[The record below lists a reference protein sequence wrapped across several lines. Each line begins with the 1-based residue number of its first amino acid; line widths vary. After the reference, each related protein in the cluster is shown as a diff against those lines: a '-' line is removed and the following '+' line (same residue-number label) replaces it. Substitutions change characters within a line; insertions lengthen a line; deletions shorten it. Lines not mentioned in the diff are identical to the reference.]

1 MQQLE
6 DKRMAASAG
15 NRRWWIMAL
24 FFVCYLVLYMDRS
37 CISMAAPDMI
47 KHFGWDAAEYG
58 YVATAFFLGY
68 ASSMILGGWLADK
81 FGGGRVVVF
90 GALWWSVFVFI
101 TPFGASIGLMIA
113 IRALMG
119 FGEGVTLPSISS
131 MIAQWVPKKETGI
144 AQGLALVGVAGGIA
158 IAMPLTSW
166 IMGAWGWQYVFYAF
180 AFIAPVWV
188 ALWWMFGADK
198 PEHDKYI
205 TKAEMAY
212 IKAGQKVAGEHAAV
226 DNVDDRTTPRDAFAT
241 PSVWIGAASFYC
253 TNYLFYLFMS
263 WLPMYFVQARGMQ
276 LSKSAIYTMMPYLV
290 AMVTYP
296 LGGWLADKAAVRFG
310 HNWGRKI
317 YPLFGQLGAGALL
330 VASTHAAD
338 VGVAVALIS
347 GSNGLL
353 CLTMGGYYSM
363 PLIFSKKN
371 AGKITGLWATF
382 ATTGG
387 ICAPTFTGLLVKYYG
402 YDAALYCGAGISI
415 LGAIIL
421 VFCTVKPLVPRP
433 RLVKELVTENA

>member
-1 MQQLE
+1 MSIELE
-6 DKRMAASAG
+6 NRNKVVTAASSEPATGG
-15 NRRWWIMAL
+15 NRRWGIMAL
-24 FFVCYLVLYMDRS
+24 FFLCYTVLYMDRS
-37 CISMAAPDMI
+37 CISMAAPAMM
-47 KHFGWDAAEYG
+47 KHFGWDAAQYG

-90 GALWWSVFVFI
+90 GVFWWSIFVFV

-144 AQGLALVGVAGGIA
+144 AQGISLVGVAAGIA

-166 IMGAWGWQYVFYAF
+166 IMATWGWQAVFKTF
-180 AFIAPVWV
+180 AFIAPAWV
-188 ALWWMFGADK
+188 VLWWMFGADK
-198 PEHDKYI
+198 PDHDKFI
-205 TKAEMAY
+205 SKAELAY
-212 IKAGQKVAGEHAAV
+212 IKAGQKIAGLQSAG
-226 DNVDDRTTPRDAFAT
+226 DVDDPTTKRDIFTT
-241 PSVWIGAASFYC
+241 PSVWIGALSFYC
-253 TNYLFYLFMS
+253 TNYLFYLFMT
-263 WLPMYFVQARGMQ
+263 WLPMYFVKARGLQ
-276 LSKSAIYTMMPYLV
+276 LSKSALYTMMPYLV

-296 LGGWLADKAAVRFG
+296 LGGWCADRAAVKFG

-317 YPLFGQLGAGALL
+317 FPLLGQLGAGALL
-330 VASTHAAD
+330 VASTQASD
-338 VGVAVALIS
+338 IVVAVALVS

-382 ATTGG
+382 ATFGG
-387 ICAPTFTGLLVKYYG
+387 ICAPTFTGLLVKYHG
-402 YDAALYCGAGISI
+402 YNSALYCGSAISV

-421 VFCTVKPLVPRP
+421 LFCTVKPLVHRE
-433 RLVKELVTENA
+433 V